1 MSPLASPRPRFS
13 IVSAVYNV
21 EPYLPDFIA
30 SIEAQRFDLGRVE
43 VIAVDDGSTD
53 GSRGILEDWARRRP
67 GLVTVLSQPNGGQAS
82 ARNLGLE
89 HATGEW
95 VTFSDPDDMLDR
107 EFLAVADR
115 FAAAHPDVEVLGAKP
130 VVLDEA
136 TGQVTDSHPRRRQ
149 YAAGNRVVDLER
161 RPSTFLGVSAGSLF
175 RLDRIR
181 ASELRYDP
189 RIRPN
194 FEDGHFAGRYVLG
207 LDVPQIGLLRDAK
220 YLYRR
225 RTSKDSTLQTSYSHP
240 GRYSDVLRYGYLDL
254 LQSARDRDGFVPAWV
269 QHLVIY
275 ELSWYLS
282 EDEKVATSIRIADD
296 VVPQFHGLL
305 ADVVAF
311 LDPAVVLSP
320 TARRLKPTWAAIL
333 AYGLRPDA
341 WRSPVA
347 VRTKVDRV
355 TGLQRVCYRYT
366 GAAPPEEFRLDGAPV
381 APVHGKVMAH
391 VYYRR
396 TLLHERVA
404 WLPADGTLEVR
415 LGGEPIPIVADWLLP
430 VRPVSPAAP
439 NEVPAA
445 ASGRGRPRV
454 GPRAALRPLRR
465 AAGRA
470 AARLAVLPTQV
481 AAWLAGV
488 PVRLGTWRDRTLAG
502 AWPHRSRY
510 RSAWVLMDRT
520 HEAGDNGER
529 LFEHIR
535 AERPDVNAWFVVEK
549 GTADWERLHASRPDR
564 VVAHGSFRW
573 RMLML
578 NSSWLLSSHADQVVA
593 EPPAILRIVGKPT
606 WKYGFLQHGVIKD
619 DLSLWL
625 NDRDIDLFVVS
636 TQAELASIAA
646 DGTTYRFTT
655 LETRDTGLPRFD
667 RLLAR
672 GRAVPADERDLV
684 IVAPT
689 WRTFLTRPSGSTSQR
704 KTIDAGLR
712 QSEYFR
718 SWDLVLRSPE
728 IARAAARH
736 GRRVAFM
743 PHPEMQALLGQVD
756 LPPHVEG
763 LTFAGTDVQ
772 DLYARCALLVTD
784 YSSVA
789 FNIAVIDG
797 SVVYFQ
803 FDRDQVMSGSHMGRQ
818 GYFDYE
824 RDGFGPVTTDS
835 AAAIAAIVEAIERG
849 PRPAPV
855 YQARIDRTFP
865 NRDGGACARVVAA
878 IEELSRPYVPP
889 ATPGTA

>member
-95 VTFSDPDDMLDR
+95 VTFTDPDDMLDR
-107 EFLAVADR
+107 DFLAVADR

-207 LDVPQIGLLRDAK
+207 LDVPRIGLLRDAK

-254 LQSARDRDGFVPAWV
+254 LQSARDRHGFVPAWV

-396 TLLHERVA
+396 TLLHERLA

-488 PVRLGTWRDRTLAG
+488 PARLGTWRDRTLAG

-573 RMLML
+573 KMLML

-655 LETRDTGLPRFD
+655 LET
-667 RLLAR
+667 
-672 GRAVPADERDLV
+672 
-684 IVAPT
+684 
-689 WRTFLTRPSGSTSQR
+689 QR
-704 KTIDAGLR
+704 H
-712 QSEYFR
+712 
-718 SWDLVLRSPE
+718 
-728 IARAAARH
+728 RAAPLRPAAGQGARRP
-736 GRRVAFM
+736 RRRAGPRHRGPDVADV
-743 PHPEMQALLGQVD
+743 PHATERVHLAAEDHRCRTPPVRV
-756 LPPHVEG
+756 LPQ
-763 LTFAGTDVQ
+763 L
-772 DLYARCALLVTD
+772 
-784 YSSVA
+784 
-789 FNIAVIDG
+789 
-797 SVVYFQ
+797 
-803 FDRDQVMSGSHMGRQ
+803 
-818 GYFDYE
+818 
-824 RDGFGPVTTDS
+824 
-835 AAAIAAIVEAIERG
+835 G
-849 PRPAPV
+849 PRPAIAGDRAGRRP
-855 YQARIDRTFP
+855 ARPACRLHAAPEDAGAART
-865 NRDGGACARVVAA
+865 GG
-878 IEELSRPYVPP
+878 PP
-889 ATPGTA
+889 AARRGADVRGHRRPGSLCPMCTARHRLLVGRLQHRAHRWQRRLLPVRPGPGDERLRTWAVRGTSTTNETGSGR